1 MKLVGLSKKK
11 KEYPSAYYELS
22 ELQQVIYRVC
32 EDEYEKAKVR
42 IDNATSLLK
51 VRERTINKSEV
62 ARIAGEKLGR
72 ANLNH
77 SHMSKENCL
86 FLFSSINAW
95 NAKLK
100 AHFELSSYVL
110 NSKARQPTKEELK
123 AELGK
128 AKKAKKE
135 FGREVLDYYTN
146 AVLIQSEAVL
156 KTKVAKLERENEDL
170 NKKLVDV
177 TASRDELLK
186 QIAEQGESELA
197 IKRLR
202 KEILNLQGQLK
213 QT

>member
-1 MKLVGLSKKK
+1 MKLVGLTKKK

-32 EDEYEKAKVR
+32 EGEYEKAKVH
-42 IDNATSLLK
+42 IDTATSLLK

-62 ARIAGEKLGR
+62 ARVAGGKLGR

-77 SHMSKENCL
+77 SHMSKENCP

-110 NSKARQPTKEELK
+110 NSKAHQPTKEELK
-123 AELGK
+123 AKLGK
-128 AKKAKKE
+128 AKKAQKE
-135 FGREVLDYYTN
+135 LGREVLDYYTN
-146 AVLIQSEAVL
+146 SVVIQSEAVL
-156 KTKVAKLERENEDL
+156 KAKVAKLERENDDL
-170 NKKLVDV
+170 SKKLVDV
-177 TASRDELLK
+177 SASRDELLK
-186 QIAEQGESELA
+186 QIAEQGESELV

-202 KEILNLQGQLK
+202 KEIMNLQGQLK
-213 QT
+213 GA

>member
-42 IDNATSLLK
+42 INNATSLLK

-86 FLFSSINAW
+86 FLFSSVNAW